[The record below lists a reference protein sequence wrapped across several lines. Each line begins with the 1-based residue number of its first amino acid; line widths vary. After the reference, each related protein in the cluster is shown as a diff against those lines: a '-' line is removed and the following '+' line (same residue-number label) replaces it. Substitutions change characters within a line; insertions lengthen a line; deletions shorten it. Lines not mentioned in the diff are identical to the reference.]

1 MIAEYQADKERKHDQ
16 KINRT
21 NALSTTMDML
31 VPAFI
36 HKKYKEAMDAFDLLV
51 WNTREIIRP
60 GGGAIH
66 GTRDR
71 KILRNEL
78 QTIISSH

>member
-1 MIAEYQADKERKHDQ
+1 MIAEYQAERKHDQ

-51 WNTREIIRP
+51 WNTREIKRP
-60 GGGAIH
+60 RGEQSTEQETEKSYAMNY
-66 GTRDR
+66 
-71 KILRNEL
+71 KPL
-78 QTIISSH
+78 